1 MYSRDTW
8 GRSGL
13 ATVVVCEQKIEYT
26 CEGMLLFMER
36 QMGVC
41 AGGAS
46 LDSSEEE
53 AFDEGLDRVND
64 MKLRLHL

>member
-1 MYSRDTW
+1 MKT
-8 GRSGL
+8 
-13 ATVVVCEQKIEYT
+13 
-26 CEGMLLFMER
+26 LLFMES

-53 AFDEGLDRVND
+53 AFDEGLDRVHD
-64 MKLRLHL
+64 MKLCLHL